1 MLALYKADLIIT
13 SSNATCS
20 CHGNKITH
28 WHQVTTTLSLTL
40 PKLLFGVDLK
50 SKMTSKITAFYFVVL
65 VTIENERWP
74 PVLKLDQHKT
84 LKNTK
89 MILEKKSPF

>member
-1 MLALYKADLIIT
+1 
-13 SSNATCS
+13 
-20 CHGNKITH
+20 
-28 WHQVTTTLSLTL
+28 
-40 PKLLFGVDLK
+40 
-50 SKMTSKITAFYFVVL
+50 MTSKITAFYFVVL